1 MTDGNWRERYVA
13 WNDLGQ
19 CLAAIS
25 GWCLLAMKRE
35 RYVAGRG
42 GPVVSGTR
50 GLNFEPME
58 MEAGGVPRLQT
69 NGTQMI

>member
-1 MTDGNWRERYVA
+1 MTDGNWQERYAA

-35 RYVAGRG
+35 RSVAGRG
-42 GPVVSGTR
+42 GPVVSGRR
-50 GLNFEPME
+50 GLNQWRWKRGPCLV
-58 MEAGGVPRLQT
+58 GGEY
-69 NGTQMI
+69 